1 MEYFQ
6 AVVRAEPN
14 FDTSCSAAW
23 YTSLPFHP
31 ILIDIRYEYDSD
43 MALKLVI
50 SRRLLT
56 LDDTS
61 VTTSTH

>member
-6 AVVRAEPN
+6 AVVRDDPN
-14 FDTSCSAAW
+14 LDTSYSSAW

-31 ILIDIRYEYDSD
+31 ILIDIKYEYDSD
-43 MALKLVI
+43 VALKLVI